1 MKLVETS
8 IKKPISVIVGI
19 LMLSLFGIIAI
30 FKIPIQLTPTVD
42 KPKITVDTRWEG
54 ASPYEIEREIIQ
66 EQEDVLKNVEG
77 VAEMTSESYDGRG
90 SIILEFRTG
99 TDIDSALLKVSNQLN
114 RVPEY
119 PPNADKPVISSV
131 DIRSNAMAW
140 FILKPLPDNDI
151 DINTLHDFADDFIKA
166 RFERVTG
173 VGFSNVFGGQ
183 EREMQVVFDPLAL
196 SARNITLQMVA
207 NAIANENKNISAGD
221 FDEGKRRYV
230 VRTIGE
236 YLKPSDVEDIVITK
250 EDGNTVYLRDIA
262 KVQLGYKKPDYTVR
276 QKGDPAIAVNA
287 IRETGANSIDT
298 MAGLM
303 EAKDELNRG
312 ILKQHNLWLE
322 NVYDETTYI
331 NSSIALVE
339 KNILIGSVLAVIVL
353 FFFLRSASSIF
364 IIAIAIPISIVGTF
378 LMMAL
383 LGRSINV
390 VSLAGMSFAAGMVVD
405 NSIVVLE
412 NIFRH
417 QQLGKSR
424 AKAAYDGTVE
434 VWGAVLASTLT
445 TVAVFL
451 PVIFMKDQAGQLFM
465 DIAIAISCAVLL
477 SLIVSISV
485 IPTLAARLLKV
496 KSLADDEKTKGKDE
510 GLLSMLFDYL
520 NRFGH
525 KLRDLTI
532 GIVQKII
539 SGTRQSIIVVVL
551 FISVSIGLSLLMM
564 PKTEYLPQGNRNLV
578 IGILIPPPGYNTKEF
593 ERIGIEIE
601 NELSPYWGGKKPLAV
616 GSEQSANGKKHGDE
630 ADKETDPLLRH
641 FFYVARA
648 RQLFGGAVANDPLR
662 VKEIIPLMQGIFKK
676 IPGMIS
682 VVIQSSLFA
691 RGISEGRHIDIDISG
706 PELPKLINIGRGIF
720 SGVMKHLPGTQARP
734 IPSLELGS
742 PELHVIPDRDK
753 MAELNL
759 RNRDLG
765 FIMNALVDGV
775 RVSDY
780 QLGNDEIDLIL
791 KGDDDFIRHTQ
802 DIKNLLINTPQG
814 EVVTVGSIANI
825 QMVNGPEQINH
836 VERLRTIT
844 IQVTPPETMPLEA
857 AIDIIREKILQP
869 LIDEKLVSPPYQI
882 RLSGTADDL
891 TIARKALQWNFILA
905 LIITFLLMSSLFES
919 FLYPFVV
926 IVSVPL
932 ACLGGFLGLFLLNT
946 FITYQALDILTMLG
960 FVILTGT
967 VVNNA
972 ILIVHQSLNHMKD
985 GMDVQEAVLEA
996 IRKRIRPIFM
1006 STTTSVMG
1014 MLPLVLAPGS
1024 GSELY
1029 RGLGSVIVGGL
1040 TVSTVFT
1047 LVLIPALLT
1056 LTLKLKSYLF
1066 GSKQES
1072 RWSIGEL

>member
-1 MKLVETS
+1 MKLVDIS

-19 LMLSLFGIIAI
+19 LMLSLFGVIAI

-77 VAEMTSESYDGRG
+77 VSEMKSESYDGRG
-90 SIILEFRTG
+90 SIIMEFQTG

-114 RVPEY
+114 QVPEY
-119 PPNADKPVISSV
+119 PPNADKPVITSV

-140 FILKPLPDNDI
+140 FILKPLPGNDVN
-151 DINTLHDFADDFIKA
+151 INTLHDFADDYIKA
-166 RFERVTG
+166 RFERVPG

-183 EREMQVVFDPLAL
+183 EREMQVIFDPLAL

-207 NAIANENKNISAGD
+207 NAIANGNKNISAGD

-230 VRTIGE
+230 VRTMGE
-236 YLKPSDVEDIVITK
+236 YLKPSDVEKIVITK
-250 EDGNTVYLRDIA
+250 ENGNTVYLRDVA

-276 QKGDPAIAVNA
+276 QKGDPAIAINA
-287 IRETGANSIDT
+287 IRETGANSIET
-298 MAGLM
+298 MAGLI
-303 EAKDELNRG
+303 ETKDELNQG

-331 NSSIALVE
+331 KSSISLVE
-339 KNILIGSVLAVIVL
+339 KNILIGSILAVFVL
-353 FFFLRSASSIF
+353 FLFLRSGSSIF

-451 PVIFMKDQAGQLFM
+451 PVIFIKDQAGQLFM

-477 SLIVSISV
+477 SLIVSITV
-485 IPTLAARLLKV
+485 IPTLSARLLKV
-496 KSLADDEKTKGKDE
+496 KNRNNDEKTKDKDK
-510 GLLSMLFDYL
+510 GLLSIPFVYL
-520 NRFGH
+520 NKFGH

-532 GIVQKII
+532 HIVQKII
-539 SGTRQSIIVVVL
+539 YSTWQSILVVVL
-551 FISVSIGLSLLMM
+551 FISISIGLSWLIM

-601 NELSPYWGGKKPLAV
+601 NDLASYWGGGKQLPVGGEQLANDKK
-616 GSEQSANGKKHGDE
+616 QME
-630 ADKETDPLLRH
+630 ADKESEPLLNH

-648 RQLFGGAVANDPLR
+648 RQLFGGAVAKDPSR

-706 PELPKLINIGRGIF
+706 PELPKLINIGRTIF
-720 SGVMKHLPGTQARP
+720 GGVMQHLPGTQARP

-742 PELHVIPDRDK
+742 PELQIIPDRDK
-753 MAELNL
+753 MAELGLN
-759 RNRDLG
+759 NRDLG

-780 QLGNDEIDLIL
+780 QLGNDKVDLIL
-791 KGDDDFIRHTQ
+791 KGNDDFVKHTQ

-814 EVVTVGSIANI
+814 EVVTVGSIAKI

-844 IQVTPPETMPLEA
+844 IQVTPSETMPLEA
-857 AIDIIREKILQP
+857 AIDIIQAKILQP
-869 LIDEKLVSPPYQI
+869 LIDQKQVAPPYQI

-891 TIARKALQWNFILA
+891 TVTRKALQWNFILA
-905 LIITFLLMSSLFES
+905 LIITFLLMASLFES

-932 ACLGGFLGLFLLNT
+932 ACIGGFFGLFLVNT
-946 FITYQALDILTMLG
+946 FVTYQALDILTMLG

-972 ILIVHQSLNHMKD
+972 ILIVHQSLNHMKE
-985 GMDVQEAVLEA
+985 GMDVQEAVIEA

-1029 RGLGSVIVGGL
+1029 RGLGSVVVGGL
-1040 TVSTVFT
+1040 SVSTVFT

-1066 GSKQES
+1066 GNK
-1072 RWSIGEL
+1072 